1 MTTAATVLR
10 RAVLCCGVALLGGTA
25 GCGRGRVDLSEAKRA
40 RIVEIV
46 NEQIAAVGASNLVNE
61 ATAWIEA
68 VREDPSM
75 NNPYHYGESN
85 LPAVAMLGWPCVDL
99 ETKVG
104 GRQRGCVHIGVP
116 VKLNQFLDIWRTDVI
131 VRPRS
136 SGNESPIE
144 VVILTGE

>member
-10 RAVLCCGVALLGGTA
+10 RAVLCCGVALLGGAA
-25 GCGRGRVDLSEAKRA
+25 GCGGGRVDLSEAKRA

-46 NEQIAAVGASNLVNE
+46 NEEIAAVGASNLVNE

-68 VREDPSM
+68 IRKDPSM
-75 NNPYHYGESN
+75 KSPHRYGEDN
-85 LPAVAMLGWPCVDL
+85 LRAVAALGWPCVDM
-99 ETKVG
+99 EKKG
-104 GRQRGCVHIGVP
+104 GDLRYGCVHIGVT

-144 VVILTGE
+144 VEILTGE